1 MRRMKGLR
9 AAVAVGL
16 LLGACA
22 CSGPSE
28 GPGSA
33 EGAVAVS
40 IGAASASE
48 PTAAAGAGLTLP
60 EKVRQTILQTAKEK
74 GTAPAG
80 DAFTVLRF
88 SNGYG
93 PELIWQAERTGD
105 VCSASDGVVARGC
118 VPLADIAKRPTPGVG
133 TFIGASLFEGNWS
146 VMLMSNG
153 EVVDHLSC
161 QVRDFPV
168 QAGFSVPLDGVDHTV
183 YTVAIPRNLQG
194 EYKVAVRRGSQSAEE
209 RLDLNMDQVDP
220 PAQC

>member
-1 MRRMKGLR
+1 MKALR

-33 EGAVAVS
+33 EGAVADS
-40 IGAASASE
+40 TGAASASE

-60 EKVRQTILQTAKEK
+60 EEVRQTILQTAKEK

-93 PELIWQAERTGD
+93 PELVWQAEKTGD
-105 VCSASDGVVARGC
+105 ICTASGQVLSRGC
-118 VPLADIAKRPTPGVG
+118 VPLADIAKRPNPGVG
-133 TFIGASLFEGNWS
+133 TFLGASLFEGDWS
-146 VMLMSNG
+146 VMLMADG
-153 EVVDHLSC
+153 EAVDHLSC
-161 QVRDFPV
+161 QGRDFPV
-168 QAGFSVPLDGVDHTV
+168 REGYSVPVDGVLHTV
-183 YTVAIPRNLQG
+183 YTVAVPRNLQG
-194 EYKVAVRRGSQSAEE
+194 VYRVVVRRDGRPVEE
-209 RLDLNMDQVDP
+209 RLNLNLEENYGNAAV
-220 PAQC
+220 QC